1 MQVFSLR
8 HPFEVYDFRI
18 KDEFWFEKA
27 AGASN
32 PTMPLTLVWGVK
44 AADNSNKL
52 DPHSQVTLE
61 FDTTLNVTSSE
72 AQQWLLDFCR
82 ALRST
87 EMYQTSSGPQL
98 TNCFIEGFKRFMER
112 GCEGLGGENYSPC
125 CRTSKFPF
133 EPSVFVQCI
142 RVYRQGLAGTPSLYL
157 SNNRAG
163 LRYDRDNG
171 NIVALIVEF
180 SSKHPFTFNYKSM
193 KKFFKYMDTWTV
205 EQLRTAPS
213 GLRGGWFISHLEFFD
228 LQDSIAQGTP
238 VAIGVS
244 IAIATVVAFLTT
256 LNVLITIHA
265 MLTITG
271 AIFTTVGILVMLD
284 WELNIFESVT
294 ISIAV
299 GLSIDF
305 TLHYAMAYR
314 LSPHLDREMRVVN
327 SISRMG
333 SPVGIAALTTFFV
346 GAIMLPSTV
355 LAYRKLGIFLMI
367 VMSVSWAFA
376 TFFFQALLRTLGPPG
391 GFGQFTWPSCDC
403 VDRERDHVD
412 KTVYTMS
419 ESTLSSVGN
428 HGGSSA
434 EMHELEPLTMMER
447 QDSTQPYR
455 NANHRHNPRSRY
467 QHRLSIASS
476 SSAGSESP
484 RSKTNEISDPIGR
497 TIGPPV
503 NSQSSS
509 ISSPGYRINGGR
521 GNMTAG
527 EKSTG
532 SVSPIIYSKS
542 GGIQC
547 VNDPN
552 SCSINS
558 EKSRSSGESMKN
570 TVVSLKSNDSASEFQ
585 TTVHLAAQTTAPATP
600 EVQGTQEHFI
610 PTDSNFNRTDMN
622 TDKHNDTASA
632 GNGTG
637 NSVVWLKQSMSVAD
651 V

>member
-1 MQVFSLR
+1 
-8 HPFEVYDFRI
+8 
-18 KDEFWFEKA
+18 
-27 AGASN
+27 
-32 PTMPLTLVWGVK
+32 MPLTVVWGVR
-44 AADNSNKL
+44 AADNGNKL
-52 DPHSQVTLE
+52 DPYSQVTLE
-61 FDTTLNVTSSE
+61 FDTALNVTSLE

-98 TNCFIEGFKRFMER
+98 TNCFIEGFKRFMGR

-133 EPSVFVQCI
+133 EPSVFLQCI
-142 RVYRQGLAGTPSLYL
+142 RVYRQVLAQTPSLYF
-157 SNNRAG
+157 SNNQAG
-163 LRYDRDNG
+163 LRYNRDNG

-193 KKFFKYMDTWTV
+193 KKFFKYMDSWTV
-205 EQLRTAPS
+205 EQLRSAPS
-213 GLRGGWFISHLEFFD
+213 GLRGGWFVSHLEFFD

-256 LNVLITIHA
+256 LNVLITTHA
-265 MLTITG
+265 MLSITG
-271 AIFTTVGILVMLD
+271 AIFTTVGILVMLG
-284 WELNIFESVT
+284 WELNILESVT

-327 SISRMG
+327 SIFRMG
-333 SPVGIAALTTFFV
+333 SPVGMAALTTFLV

-355 LAYRKLGIFLMI
+355 LAYRKLGVFLMI

-403 VDRERDHVD
+403 IDRERDHVD

-467 QHRLSIASS
+467 QHRLSIAST

-484 RSKTNEISDPIGR
+484 RSRTNEISAGAIGIGR
-497 TIGPPV
+497 TFGTPV
-503 NSQSSS
+503 NSQGSS
-509 ISSPGYRINGGR
+509 ISSPGYRVNGRR
-521 GNMTAG
+521 GSITAG
-527 EKSTG
+527 EKCTG
-532 SVSPIIYSKS
+532 NVSPIICRRS
-542 GGIQC
+542 GGTQG

-552 SCSINS
+552 SCNINS
-558 EKSRSSGESMKN
+558 EKSRCSGESMKN
-570 TVVSLKSNDSASEFQ
+570 TVVSLKSGDSASESQ
-585 TTVHLAAQTTAPATP
+585 TTVHIVAQTTAPVTP
-600 EVQGTQEHFI
+600 EVQRTREPFI
-610 PTDSNFNRTDMN
+610 PTDSNSNRTDMN

-632 GNGTG
+632 GSGS
-637 NSVVWLKQSMSVAD
+637 SVVWLKQSVPVAD
-651 V
+651 NTR